1 MNTRVALLVAAALA
15 TTVSITTV
23 SITMSA
29 EPTSPPHPDTPTTA
43 ATRPAG
49 ELVEVPL
56 LPARSPD
63 PNSAPMATRG
73 FRPFTVDH
81 HGRVDSAA
89 DVSFLL
95 KEPAGKDGFITV
107 RNGHLVYPNGERF
120 RIWGVNMTGWT
131 AGSTMLPPKAE
142 APIWA
147 AALARYGI
155 NAVRFHFLDMPSRT
169 MRGAATQPAEA
180 TTQPAD
186 GRARRPGPSGLIDP
200 SRDDTQAFDPDAL
213 DRLDFFIAEL
223 KKRGIYS
230 NLNLNVGR
238 TYKPGD
244 NVPDSQLIRQAK
256 GMTYIGERLLELQ
269 RDYAKKLLTHHNP
282 YTNSTYVNEPAIV
295 TVELVNE
302 NSVYEFWSR
311 NWLRGERVPGGT
323 NPMLDLTPYYF
334 QELNKQFNAWL
345 KSTKTPEELA
355 ELRTLAGVKEGE
367 PVPRLRRGDF
377 DEAPT
382 KRFHAEADFYAHV
395 ETNFM
400 EGMKKYLREELGVK
414 SVIVGTADHT
424 YWIPNLP
431 LLRSTSR
438 LDAIDGHVYWQ
449 HPAIWGERNTP
460 MVNDPLHSTVVKLA
474 RSPMVNKPYIVSEVN
489 HPNPNEYACEMIP
502 ILASYAA
509 LQDWDGIYFYTF
521 ETKSMP
527 GWQPFVADNFDIT
540 QDPVKMI
547 QMELGALIFLRADV
561 KPAQEVFARSYSA
574 AQVNETNRMSEAQ
587 RPYFTPGFPLSLPL
601 RHGSRIQTLDGEPTK
616 DFPRETF
623 NPDNDVIRSDTGEL
637 AWRVSKDAGGLFTID
652 TARTQALVGFVKA
665 NKETTTKHL
674 RASVRNDFC
683 AISLSSLDTRPIN
696 RSNTLLLTAASR
708 IQNTGTAW
716 NDRHTL
722 WATWGTPPTLIDQVT
737 GWVTLREMDGAVD
750 LKVIP
755 LDGAAKPIGRPIS
768 GRRNEDG
775 WEVPLGDA
783 TTTFY
788 LVQVTR

>member
-1 MNTRVALLVAAALA
+1 MNARVALLGAAILV
-15 TTVSITTV
+15 TMVSMTL
-23 SITMSA
+23 SA
-29 EPTSPPHPDTPTTA
+29 AP

-49 ELVEVPL
+49 EAVEMPL
-56 LPARSPD
+56 LPAPPVD
-63 PNSAPMATRG
+63 PNLTRPAPPG
-73 FRPFTVDH
+73 FRPFTIDH

-95 KEPAGKDGFITV
+95 KAPAGKDGFITV
-107 RNGHLVYPNGERF
+107 RNGHLVYPNGQRF
-120 RIWGVNMTGWT
+120 RIWGVNLTGWT
-131 AGSTMLPPKAE
+131 AGSTNLPPKAE
-142 APIWA
+142 APLWA
-147 AALARYGI
+147 AEMARYGI

-169 MRGAATQPAEA
+169 TRGVATQPAESATQPTEAATQPAG
-180 TTQPAD
+180 
-186 GRARRPGPSGLIDP
+186 GRGRRPPPSGLIDS

-244 NVPDSQLIRQAK
+244 NVPDSQLIRQGKA
-256 GMTYIGERLLELQ
+256 MTYIGPRLLELQ
-269 RDYAKKLLTHHNP
+269 RDYARQLLTHRNP
-282 YTNSTYVNEPAIV
+282 YTDSTYADEPAIV

-311 NWLRGERVPGGT
+311 NWLRGERVPGGA

-334 QELNKQFNAWL
+334 DELNKQFNAWL
-345 KSTKTPEELA
+345 RATKTPEELA
-355 ELRTLAGVKEGE
+355 ELRTLAGVKEGQ

-377 DEAPT
+377 AGAPA
-382 KRFHAEADFYAHV
+382 KRFHAEADFYAHL
-395 ETNFM
+395 ETSFM
-400 EGMKKYLREELGVK
+400 EEMKKYLRESLGVK

-438 LDAIDGHVYWQ
+438 MDSIDGHAYWQ

-509 LQDWDGIYFYTF
+509 FQDWDGIYVYTF

-527 GWQPFVADNFDIT
+527 GWQPFVEDNFDIA

-547 QMELGALIFLRADV
+547 QMELGALIFLRGDV
-561 KPAQEVFARSYSA
+561 KPAREVFARSYSA
-574 AQVNETNRMSEAQ
+574 AQVNETSRMSEAQ

-616 DFPRETF
+616 EFPRETF

-637 AWRVSKDAGGLFTID
+637 AWSVAREKGGLFTID
-652 TARTQALVGFVKA
+652 TPRTQALVGFVKA
-665 NKETTTKHL
+665 NRETTTKHL
-674 RASVRNDFC
+674 RVSVTNDFC
-683 AISLSSLDTRPIN
+683 AISLSALDAKPIN
-696 RSNTLLLTAASR
+696 CSNTLLLTAASR
-708 IQNTGTAW
+708 IQNTGTVW

-722 WATWGTPPTLIDQVT
+722 WSTWGTPPTLIEQVT

-768 GRRNEDG
+768 GHRNEDG

-783 TTTFY
+783 ATTFY